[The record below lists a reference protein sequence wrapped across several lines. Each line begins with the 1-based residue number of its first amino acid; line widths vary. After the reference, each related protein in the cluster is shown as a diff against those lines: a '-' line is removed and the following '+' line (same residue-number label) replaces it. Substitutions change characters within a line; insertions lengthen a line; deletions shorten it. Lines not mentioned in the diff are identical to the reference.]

1 VALFITSLN
10 SGSNGN
16 CYYAGNEQDAV
27 LIDAGISC
35 KETEVR
41 MSKLQLPL
49 SRVKALF
56 ISHEHTDHTRGAER
70 LSNKYRIPVYIKTVT
85 HQHSGIH
92 IRSEWVRTFN
102 IHEKISVGSLQVT
115 PFNKRHDAADPV
127 SFVVEHQG
135 IKAGVITD
143 IGRACKTVIHYFK
156 QCHACFLESNYDEKM
171 LHESGYPLQLKK
183 RISGGRG
190 HLSNTQALE
199 LFMNHKPRYMSHLLL
214 SHLSENNNRPYIV
227 EQLFAKYAGA
237 VKIIIAPRYEE
248 TAVYEVTSDATREI
262 IPLPVH
268 KEVVQLSLF

>member
-1 VALFITSLN
+1 M
-10 SGSNGN
+10 
-16 CYYAGNEQDAV
+16 

-35 KETEVR
+35 RETELR
-41 MSKLQLPL
+41 MSKLQLSL

-56 ISHEHTDHTRGAER
+56 ISHEHTDHTRGAEK
-70 LSNKYRIPVYIKTVT
+70 LSRKYRIPVYMK
-85 HQHSGIH
+85 SGAYKYSDIH
-92 IRSEWVRTFN
+92 IRSEWVHTFN
-102 IHEKISVGSLQVT
+102 IHEKIRVGSLQVT

-135 IKAGVITD
+135 IKAGIITD

-171 LHESGYPLQLKK
+171 LREGGYPLQLKK
-183 RISGGRG
+183 RISGSDG

-214 SHLSENNNRPYIV
+214 SHLSENNNRPDIV

-237 VKIIIAPRYEE
+237 VKIIIAPRHEE
-248 TAVYEVTSDATREI
+248 TAVYKVISDAMREI
-262 IPLPVH
+262 IPLPVQ
-268 KEVVQLSLF
+268 KEVVQLNLF